1 MKRKWF
7 CIALILGVVLL
18 AACGGSDNGESG
30 TAATEAAQTTEGSSE
45 AAPEP
50 TQPESTAPGTA
61 ELPEYTAADYVSL
74 DSYTGMEVEVSD
86 GEVTDEEFEMLLQ
99 QLVDA
104 FKTTEKITD
113 RETKEG
119 DTINFDYSGAIDG
132 VAFDGGTAQN
142 QTTTLGNG
150 GFIDGFEEGLIGK
163 PCGEE
168 FVVDAY
174 FPDNYGREELDGKTA
189 QFTMKINYIVGEEI
203 IPELD
208 DDFVKGLEDYTC
220 GTVEEFKTVYR
231 EELNEQKSS
240 FMEEQDKNT
249 MWMNLINQASYS
261 GYPDGYVDSYV
272 QDMVTSYTSMAAAY
286 GFTLEDFVVGM
297 YNMDMDSFNQ
307 EVREQAE
314 LQVKSD
320 VLCHYIADREG
331 LTVTEEEY
339 LAMVQEYMES
349 FNYDDMT
356 SFVNDYGVDNVE
368 SQGHAD
374 ALLKKVIDFCFESAN
389 KVPAAETEPESI
401 DGESAAETTSEE
413 TTAEETTAAR

>member
-150 GFIDGFEEGLIGK
+150 GFIDGFEEGLLGAK
-163 PCGEE
+163 KGETR
-168 FVVDAY
+168 DLNLT
-174 FPDNYGREELDGKTA
+174 FPEEYGNEELNGADVV
-189 QFTMKINYIVGEEI
+189 FTVSVNAIKRVPKLTKEW
-203 IPELD
+203 
-208 DDFVKGLEDYTC
+208 VKNNTDSK
-220 GTVEEFKTVYR
+220 TVEEYR
-231 EELNEQKSS
+231 ESVKKELQESNQETADSS
-240 FMEEQDKNT
+240 VKN
-249 MWMNLINQASYS
+249 MAWNQVVEGSEVKE
-261 GYPDGYVDSYV
+261 YPDEDLKAAIQEYNDSLS
-272 QDMVTSYTSMAAAY
+272 SYADQMGQSV
-286 GFTLEDFVVGM
+286 EDFLKSQNMTQEQIDEEAQQYAENKIKQGLVLQAIM
-297 YNMDMDSFNQ
+297 YEEGFDLSDEEMKKTADQMEKDYEMTLDEMAEQFG
-307 EVREQAE
+307 EDAVRENVAISRVMDFIVENAE
-314 LQVKSD
+314 INTIANSSD
-320 VLCHYIADREG
+320 GKEG
-331 LTVTEEEY
+331 ILIDEEDAEDEEKTEE
-339 LAMVQEYMES
+339 
-349 FNYDDMT
+349 D
-356 SFVNDYGVDNVE
+356 
-368 SQGHAD
+368 
-374 ALLKKVIDFCFESAN
+374 
-389 KVPAAETEPESI
+389 
-401 DGESAAETTSEE
+401 
-413 TTAEETTAAR
+413 